1 MKFVPVA
8 LELFRSAG
16 MGGVGGERC
25 SWLTNDQQ
33 LRAMLLE
40 SRCRVVQ
47 SVLFITVWL
56 IMHYS

>member
-1 MKFVPVA
+1 
-8 LELFRSAG
+8 
-16 MGGVGGERC
+16 MGEVGGERC
-25 SWLTNDQQ
+25 RWLTNDQQ

-56 IMHYS
+56 IMHYSQQGMAAKTNIAR